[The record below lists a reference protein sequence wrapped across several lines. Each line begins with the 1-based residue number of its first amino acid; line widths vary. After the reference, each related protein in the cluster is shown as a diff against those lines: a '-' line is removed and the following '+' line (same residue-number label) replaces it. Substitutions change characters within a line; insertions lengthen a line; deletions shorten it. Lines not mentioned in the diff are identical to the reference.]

1 MTSDEKM
8 TTTNTSAEIKC
19 IIVQQTFTGKRELKI
34 TTMPKPPPPEDG
46 EVLIA
51 VKACGINFND
61 VLVRYGLM
69 EDGLRPPF
77 VPGFECSGEIL
88 EIGPNVTNFE
98 RGDRVLAI
106 TRFSA
111 WAEQIVVKKDLVFKI
126 PKEMS
131 FREAAVLPISYLTA
145 YILLFEIGNI
155 KSGQTLLFH
164 SAGGGVGVALT
175 QLSKLVPNLTLIATT
190 SSHKFDVLR
199 AHIHYLFEHGIDYT
213 EDVKKIAP
221 EGVDLVLDC
230 MAGDD
235 CERGLAL
242 LKFNGKY
249 VMYGTSSLLSWDVK
263 NLFGIT
269 KGMTNWWQNDK
280 ISCLRLFQDSKSIH
294 GFNLIQL
301 LTRGSNDTRRYL
313 ADIMHKVF
321 LLYKEGK
328 IKPVIDSVFT
338 FDEVNNALGKLV
350 ERKNIGKVVI
360 EPYPNM
366 KSEKIKKIKS
376 NATPG
381 HQDSSST
388 SGPDDDDDDK
398 ESEES
403 RQKLSSSNQ

>member
-1 MTSDEKM
+1 MTSNDNM
-8 TTTNTSAEIKC
+8 TNTNTSVDIKC
-19 IIVQQTFTGKRELKI
+19 IIVQQTFTGKRELKV
-34 TTMPKPPPPEDG
+34 TTAPKPPPPGDG

-61 VLVRYGLM
+61 VLVRYGLL
-69 EDGLRPPF
+69 EESPRPPF
-77 VPGFECSGEIL
+77 IPGFECSGEIL
-88 EIGPNVTNFE
+88 DIGTNVTHLD
-98 RGDRVLAI
+98 RGDRVLVL

-111 WAEQIVVKKDLVFKI
+111 WAEQIVVKKDFVFKI
-126 PKEMS
+126 PKEMT
-131 FREAAVLPISYLTA
+131 FREAAVLPIAYLTA

-155 KSGQTLLFH
+155 KPGQTLLFH

-175 QLSKLVPNLTLIATT
+175 QLSKLVPNLTIMATA
-190 SSHKFDVLR
+190 SPHKFDVLR
-199 AHIHYLFEHGIDYT
+199 AHIHYLFEHDIDYT
-213 EDVKKIAP
+213 EDIRKITP
-221 EGVDLVLDC
+221 EGIDLVLDC

-235 CERGLAL
+235 CERGLDL

-301 LTRGSNDTRRYL
+301 LQYGSNDTRRYL
-313 ADIMHKVF
+313 SDIMHKVF

-328 IKPVIDSVFT
+328 IKPVVDSVFT
-338 FDEVNNALGKLV
+338 FEDVNSALGKLI

-360 EPYPNM
+360 EPFVNA
-366 KSEKIKKIKS
+366 KAEKVKKVKAGGAS
-376 NATPG
+376 G

-388 SGPDDDDDDK
+388 SGPDDDDEKDP
-398 ESEES
+398 EEVRRS
-403 RQKLSSSNQ
+403 PTSNQ